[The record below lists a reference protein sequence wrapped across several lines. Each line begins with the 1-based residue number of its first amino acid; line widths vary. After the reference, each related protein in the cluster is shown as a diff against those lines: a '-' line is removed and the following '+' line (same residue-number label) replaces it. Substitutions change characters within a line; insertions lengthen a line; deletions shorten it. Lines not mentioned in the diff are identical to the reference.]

1 MDALEQCGLCVHR
14 GNSFD
19 KGDLMPL
26 WLIIGIGSFIGGI
39 LRFLVS
45 GWIQSGA
52 ITFPLGT
59 LGVNFLGSFI
69 LSLVMY
75 LSEYA
80 GLFSEEVRVFWSIG
94 LIGSFTTMSTFSYE
108 SFRLLEQ
115 NETLLFG
122 LNIAGTLILTLAA
135 VFMGKVIV
143 LNLMMGV
150 K

>member
-1 MDALEQCGLCVHR
+1 MDKLEQCGLCVHR
-14 GNSFD
+14 GNSID

-135 VFMGKVIV
+135 IFMGKVLA

>member
-1 MDALEQCGLCVHR
+1 
-14 GNSFD
+14 
-19 KGDLMPL
+19 MPL

-80 GLFSEEVRVFWSIG
+80 GLFSEEGSIPF
-94 LIGSFTTMSTFSYE
+94 LVET
-108 SFRLLEQ
+108 EQ
-115 NETLLFG
+115 S
-122 LNIAGTLILTLAA
+122 LTPL
-135 VFMGKVIV
+135 
-143 LNLMMGV
+143 
-150 K
+150 